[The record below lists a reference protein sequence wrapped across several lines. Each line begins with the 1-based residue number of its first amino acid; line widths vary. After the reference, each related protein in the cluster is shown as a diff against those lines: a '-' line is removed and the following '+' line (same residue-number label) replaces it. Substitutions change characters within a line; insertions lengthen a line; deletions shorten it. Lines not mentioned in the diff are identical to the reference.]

1 MNNFVSGVGND
12 SFREMVLSFKKG
24 KFIVI
29 YEFNVN

>member
-12 SFREMVLSFKKG
+12 SLREMALSSKKG
-24 KFIVI
+24 KFTVT